1 MPARI
6 NCINRSLTR
15 IELNGKEVMKMKRPY
30 NPYLLPP
37 WLRKTRF
44 YCRQIILPVVVFQAI
59 RTLFLPTTLD
69 IILLCLLSVIAYLL
83 LTDFI

>member
-1 MPARI
+1 
-6 NCINRSLTR
+6 
-15 IELNGKEVMKMKRPY
+15 MKRPY

-37 WLRKTRF
+37 WLRKARF

>member
-1 MPARI
+1 
-6 NCINRSLTR
+6 
-15 IELNGKEVMKMKRPY
+15 MKMKRPY

-44 YCRQIILPVVVFQAI
+44 YCRQIILPIVIFQAI
-59 RTLFLPTTLD
+59 RTLFLPTTGD
-69 IILLCLLSVIAYLL
+69 IILLCILSVLAYLL

>member
-1 MPARI
+1 MPTRI

-15 IELNGKEVMKMKRPY
+15 IELNGKEVLKMKRPY

>member
-1 MPARI
+1 MPTRI
-6 NCINRSLTR
+6 NCINRSSTR
-15 IELNGKEVMKMKRPY
+15 IELKRKEVMNMKRPY

-44 YCRQIILPVVVFQAI
+44 YCRQIILPIVVFQAI

>member
-6 NCINRSLTR
+6 NCINRSSTQ

>member
-1 MPARI
+1 MSARI
-6 NCINRSLTR
+6 NCINRFSTR
-15 IELNGKEVMKMKRPY
+15 IELIGKEVMKMKRPY

-44 YCRQIILPVVVFQAI
+44 YCRQIILPIVVFQAF

>member
-1 MPARI
+1 MSARI
-6 NCINRSLTR
+6 NCINRSSAQ

-44 YCRQIILPVVVFQAI
+44 YCRQIILPIVVFQAI
-59 RTLFLPTTLD
+59 RTLFLPTTWD
-69 IILLCLLSVIAYLL
+69 IILLCILSVLAYLL

>member
-1 MPARI
+1 MSVRI
-6 NCINRSLTR
+6 NCINRSSTR

-44 YCRQIILPVVVFQAI
+44 YCRQIILPIVVFQAI